1 MPRKSQAQAST
12 VTSRRPPSEP
22 LRAAPVEVVP
32 AEKPRLVQ
40 TRVRLD
46 QDFCLILADFG
57 ADGRAF
63 LGTDEGD
70 ATFARAVRD
79 IVERDVEDVVAVLQF
94 NPVTGHARDVTQ
106 DVARAVSE
114 RVLHDGDYPHES
126 LRHFLDAYGLGYPP
140 SLEARVFQHSQPPE
154 QGERQVASSP
164 SARARRAPKAPKKR
178 SATSAKGKA
187 GKSSKASRGAKPKG
201 RASPSRK

>member
-12 VTSRRPPSEP
+12 APSRRPPSEP
-22 LRAAPVEVVP
+22 LRAAPVELAP
-32 AEKPRLVQ
+32 AKPRLVQ

-46 QDFCLILADFG
+46 QNFCLILADFG

-70 ATFARAVRD
+70 ATFERAVRD

-106 DVARAVSE
+106 DVARVVSE

-126 LRHFLDAYGLGYPP
+126 LRHFLDAFGLAYPP
-140 SLEARVFQHSQPPE
+140 SLEERVFQHWTAPE
-154 QGERQVASSP
+154 NDERKVASAP
-164 SARARRAPKAPKKR
+164 SAGTRRAPKAPKKR
-178 SATSAKGKA
+178 AATAKGKT
-187 GKSSKASRGAKPKG
+187 GKSSKTSRSAKQKARASRP
-201 RASPSRK
+201 RK

>member
-12 VTSRRPPSEP
+12 ATSRRPPSEP
-22 LRAAPVEVVP
+22 LRAAPVERAL

-46 QDFCLILADFG
+46 QNFCLILADFG

-70 ATFARAVRD
+70 ATFERAVRD

-94 NPVTGHARDVTQ
+94 NPVTGHSRDVTQ

-114 RVLHDGDYPHES
+114 RVLHDGDYPHEG
-126 LRHFLDAYGLGYPP
+126 LRHFLDAHGLAYPP
-140 SLEARVFQHSQPPE
+140 SLEAQVFQHRMGPE
-154 QGERQVASSP
+154 MDEREVASSP
-164 SARARRAPKAPKKR
+164 ARARRAPKAPKKR
-178 SATSAKGKA
+178 AATTAKGKT
-187 GKSSKASRGAKPKG
+187 GKSSKAARGAKPKG
-201 RASPSRK
+201 RASRSRK